1 MKREDFDG
9 LKESIREAGQIRR
22 GQRPAARETMVKVL
36 SKTAATQFWAV
47 CVATDDPALLIPR
60 KLYLARSVGPR
71 VSVIDEAG
79 EPTACPREWFLPVS
93 LSVKAAELVKE
104 AA

>member
-1 MKREDFDG
+1 MEKENFAG

-22 GQRPAARETMVKVL
+22 GQRKAARESVVKAP
-36 SKTAATQFWAV
+36 SNSAAKQFWAV

-60 KLYLARSVGPR
+60 KLYLARPVGPR

-93 LSVKAAELVKE
+93 LSIEASELVKK

>member
-1 MKREDFDG
+1 MKREDLDG

-22 GQRPAARETMVKVL
+22 GQRPAARETTVKAL
-36 SKTAATQFWAV
+36 PNAGATQFWAV
-47 CVATDDPALLIPR
+47 CVVTDDPELLIPR
-60 KLYLARSVGPR
+60 KLYLVRPVGPR

-79 EPTACPREWFLPVS
+79 EPTACPRDWFLPVS
-93 LSVKAAELVKE
+93 LSVEAAELVKE

>member
-1 MKREDFDG
+1 MKREDLDG

-22 GQRPAARETMVKVL
+22 GQRPAARETMVKAPPV
-36 SKTAATQFWAV
+36 AAVTQFWAV
-47 CVATDDPALLIPR
+47 CVVTDDPALLIPR
-60 KLYLARSVGPR
+60 KLYLVRPVGPR

-79 EPTACPREWFLPVS
+79 EPTACPRDWFLPVS
-93 LSVKAAELVKE
+93 LSIEAAELVKE